1 MHKITKMRLI
11 VCERHTLVNFPEADH
26 AQEMIAC
33 WRGDFNPGM
42 IAWNGMVEAR
52 HARCYH
58 GRAVSE
64 QEDEPTMNWGALLV
78 LMAVFAALMLIVQ
91 RAERKRRLFT
101 LIVML
106 IGAELVR
113 RYLVYRG
120 WDTEGL
126 LAVLAALIL
135 NGLFWLFIGRNNPP
149 KSSDEIEVWGND

>member
-1 MHKITKMRLI
+1 
-11 VCERHTLVNFPEADH
+11 
-26 AQEMIAC
+26 
-33 WRGDFNPGM
+33 
-42 IAWNGMVEAR
+42 
-52 HARCYH
+52 
-58 GRAVSE
+58 
-64 QEDEPTMNWGALLV
+64 MNWGAFLV